1 VVRKVIPCAIE
12 RRPGH
17 PNVSAKNL
25 SSKRILILATDG
37 FEQSEL
43 EVPQKK
49 LAALGAKVD
58 VTSPQTGSIKGW
70 KHTDWGNKVT
80 VDLALADADA
90 KDYDALV
97 LPGGQMNPDALRLE
111 PKAIELIK
119 AFAAAGK
126 PVAAV
131 CHAPWLLIDAGLV
144 KGRKVTSWPSVRTD
158 LRNAGATVVD
168 QSAVIDHGIITSRKP
183 DDLDDFVE
191 AIASQLS

>member
-1 VVRKVIPCAIE
+1 MPDHK
-12 RRPGH
+12 
-17 PNVSAKNL
+17 L
-25 SSKRILILATDG
+25 SSRRILIVATDG

-43 EVPQKK
+43 LVPQEE
-49 LAALGAKVD
+49 LTALGATVH
-58 VTSPQTGSIKGW
+58 VASPKTGEIKGW
-70 KHTDWGNKVT
+70 DHTDWGKSAK
-80 VDLALADADA
+80 VDLPLSQADA

-111 PKAIELIK
+111 PDAIALIK

-158 LRNAGATVVD
+158 LTNAGATVVD
-168 QSAVIDHGIITSRKP
+168 ESAVIDRGIITSRKP
-183 DDLDDFVE
+183 EDLHDFVR
-191 AIASQLS
+191 AIASQLN

>member
-1 VVRKVIPCAIE
+1 M
-12 RRPGH
+12 
-17 PNVSAKNL
+17 STQTL
-25 SSKRILILATDG
+25 SGKRILILATDG

-49 LAALGAKVD
+49 LSDLGATVD
-58 VTSPQTGSIKGW
+58 VTAPKKGAIKGW
-70 KHTDWGNKVT
+70 NHTDWGNEVKV
-80 VDLALADADA
+80 DFALSDADV

-97 LPGGQMNPDALRLE
+97 LPGGQMNPDALRME
-111 PKAIELIK
+111 PEAIALIK

-168 QSAVIDHGIITSRKP
+168 QSAVIDRGIITSRKP
-183 DDLDDFVE
+183 EDLDDFVE
-191 AIASQLS
+191 AIASQLA

>member
-1 VVRKVIPCAIE
+1 M
-12 RRPGH
+12 
-17 PNVSAKNL
+17 SAQKL
-25 SSKRILILATDG
+25 SSRRILILATDG

-43 EVPQKK
+43 EVPKQK
-49 LAALGAKVD
+49 LAALGATVD
-58 VTSPQTGSIKGW
+58 VASPKSGAIKGW
-70 KHTDWGNKVT
+70 NHTDWGNEVA
-80 VDLALADADA
+80 VDLALSDADV

-111 PKAIELIK
+111 PAAIELIK

-144 KGRKVTSWPSVRTD
+144 RGRKVTSWPSLRTD
-158 LRNAGATVVD
+158 LANAGGTVVD
-168 QSAVIDHGIITSRKP
+168 ESAVIDRGVITSRKP

-191 AIASQLS
+191 AIASQLT

>member
-1 VVRKVIPCAIE
+1 MSSSK
-12 RRPGH
+12 
-17 PNVSAKNL
+17 L
-25 SSKRILILATDG
+25 SSRRILIVATDG

-43 EVPQKK
+43 DIPKKK
-49 LAALGAKVD
+49 LAALGATVH
-58 VTSPQTGSIKGW
+58 VASPKTGSIKGW
-70 KHTDWGNKVT
+70 QHTDWSNPVA
-80 VDLALADADA
+80 VDLALADADV

-158 LRNAGATVVD
+158 LQNAGGTVVD
-168 QSAVIDHGIITSRKP
+168 ESAVIDRGIITSRKP
-183 DDLDDFVE
+183 EDLDDFVE
-191 AIASQLS
+191 AIASQLA

>member
-1 VVRKVIPCAIE
+1 MY
-12 RRPGH
+12 
-17 PNVSAKNL
+17 PNMSTQTL
-25 SSKRILILATDG
+25 SGKRILILATDG

-49 LAALGAKVD
+49 LSDLGATVD
-58 VTSPQTGSIKGW
+58 VTAPKKGAIKGW
-70 KHTDWGNKVT
+70 NHTDWGNEVKV
-80 VDLALADADA
+80 DFALSDADV

-97 LPGGQMNPDALRLE
+97 LPGGQMNPDALRME
-111 PKAIELIK
+111 PEAIALIK

-168 QSAVIDHGIITSRKP
+168 QSAVIDRGIITSRKP
-183 DDLDDFVE
+183 EDLDDFVE
-191 AIASQLS
+191 AIASQLA

>member
-1 VVRKVIPCAIE
+1 M
-12 RRPGH
+12 
-17 PNVSAKNL
+17 SAQKL
-25 SSKRILILATDG
+25 SSRRILILATDG

-43 EVPQKK
+43 EVPKQK
-49 LAALGAKVD
+49 LAALGATVD
-58 VTSPQTGSIKGW
+58 VASPKSGAIKGW
-70 KHTDWGNKVT
+70 NHTDWGKEVA
-80 VDLALADADA
+80 VDLALADADV

-111 PKAIELIK
+111 PAAIELIK

-144 KGRKVTSWPSVRTD
+144 RGRKVTSWPSLRTD
-158 LRNAGATVVD
+158 LANAGGTVVD
-168 QSAVIDHGIITSRKP
+168 ESAVIDRGVITSRKP

-191 AIASQLS
+191 AIASQLT

>member
-1 VVRKVIPCAIE
+1 M
-12 RRPGH
+12 
-17 PNVSAKNL
+17 SAPKL
-25 SSKRILILATDG
+25 SSRRILIVATDG

-43 EVPQKK
+43 EVPKK
-49 LAALGAKVD
+49 QLAALGATVD
-58 VTSPQTGSIKGW
+58 VASPKRGSIKGW
-70 KHTDWGNKVT
+70 NHTDWGNPVA
-80 VDLALADADA
+80 VDLSLAEVDV

-158 LRNAGATVVD
+158 LENAGGTVVD
-168 QSAVIDHGIITSRKP
+168 ESAVIDRGVITSRKP
-183 DDLDDFVE
+183 EDLDDFVA
-191 AIASQLS
+191 AIASQLA

>member
-1 VVRKVIPCAIE
+1 M
-12 RRPGH
+12 
-17 PNVSAKNL
+17 SAQKL
-25 SSKRILILATDG
+25 SSRRILILATDG

-43 EVPQKK
+43 EVPKQK
-49 LAALGAKVD
+49 LAALGATVD
-58 VTSPQTGSIKGW
+58 VASPKSGAIKGW
-70 KHTDWGNKVT
+70 NHTDWGKEVA
-80 VDLALADADA
+80 VDLALSDADV

-111 PKAIELIK
+111 PAAIELIK

-144 KGRKVTSWPSVRTD
+144 RGRKVTSWPSLRTD
-158 LRNAGATVVD
+158 LANAGGTVVD
-168 QSAVIDHGIITSRKP
+168 ESAVIDRGVITSRKP

-191 AIASQLS
+191 AIASQLT

>member
-1 VVRKVIPCAIE
+1 M
-12 RRPGH
+12 
-17 PNVSAKNL
+17 SAQKL
-25 SSKRILILATDG
+25 SNRRILIIATDG

-43 EVPQKK
+43 LVPQEE
-49 LAALGAKVD
+49 LTALGATVQ
-58 VTSPQTGSIKGW
+58 VASPKSGSIKGW
-70 KHTDWGNKVT
+70 DHTDWGQSVK
-80 VDLALADADA
+80 VDLALSDADA

-111 PKAIELIK
+111 PDAIALIK

-158 LRNAGATVVD
+158 LANAGGTVVD
-168 QSAVIDHGIITSRKP
+168 ESAVVDRGIITSRKP
-183 DDLDDFVE
+183 EDLHDFVT
-191 AIASQLS
+191 AIASQLA

>member
-1 VVRKVIPCAIE
+1 MSSSK
-12 RRPGH
+12 
-17 PNVSAKNL
+17 L
-25 SSKRILILATDG
+25 SSRRILIVATDG

-43 EVPQKK
+43 DIPKKK
-49 LAALGAKVD
+49 LAALGATVH
-58 VTSPQTGSIKGW
+58 VASPKTGSIKGW
-70 KHTDWGNKVT
+70 QHTNWGNPVA
-80 VDLALADADA
+80 VDLALADADV

-158 LRNAGATVVD
+158 LQNAGGTVVD
-168 QSAVIDHGIITSRKP
+168 ESAVIDRGIITSRKP
-183 DDLDDFVE
+183 EDLDDFVE
-191 AIASQLS
+191 AIASQLA

>member
-1 VVRKVIPCAIE
+1 M
-12 RRPGH
+12 
-17 PNVSAKNL
+17 SAQKL
-25 SSKRILILATDG
+25 SSRRILILATDG

-43 EVPQKK
+43 EVPKQK
-49 LAALGAKVD
+49 LAALGATVD
-58 VTSPQTGSIKGW
+58 VASPKSGAIKGW
-70 KHTDWGNKVT
+70 NHTDWGKEVA

-111 PKAIELIK
+111 PAAIELIK

-144 KGRKVTSWPSVRTD
+144 RGRKVTSWPSLRTD
-158 LRNAGATVVD
+158 LANAGGTVVD
-168 QSAVIDHGIITSRKP
+168 ESAVIDRGVITSRKP
-183 DDLDDFVE
+183 DDLDDFVD
-191 AIASQLS
+191 AIASQLT

>member
-1 VVRKVIPCAIE
+1 M
-12 RRPGH
+12 
-17 PNVSAKNL
+17 SAQKL
-25 SSKRILILATDG
+25 SAKRILILATDG

-49 LAALGAKVD
+49 LAALGAKVE
-58 VTSPQTGSIKGW
+58 VTSPKTGSIKGW
-70 KHTDWGNKVT
+70 KHTDWGSKVT
-80 VDLALADADA
+80 VDVALADADV

-158 LRNAGATVVD
+158 LTNAGATVVD
-168 QSAVIDHGIITSRKP
+168 QSAVIDRGIITSRKP
-183 DDLDDFVE
+183 EDLDDFVE
-191 AIASQLS
+191 AIASQLV

>member
-1 VVRKVIPCAIE
+1 MPTQSL
-12 RRPGH
+12 
-17 PNVSAKNL
+17 SA
-25 SSKRILILATDG
+25 KRILILATDG

-49 LAALGAKVD
+49 LSALGATVD
-58 VTSPQTGSIKGW
+58 VASPKTGAIKGW
-70 KHTDWGNKVT
+70 NHTDWGDEVK
-80 VDLALADADA
+80 VDLALSDVDVES
-90 KDYDALV
+90 YDALV

-144 KGRKVTSWPSVRTD
+144 KGRKVTSWPSIRTD
-158 LRNAGATVVD
+158 LTNAGATVVD
-168 QSAVIDHGIITSRKP
+168 EAAVIDRGIITSRNP
-183 DDLDDFVE
+183 EDLDDFVE
-191 AIASQLS
+191 AIASQLA

>member
-1 VVRKVIPCAIE
+1 MPAQKL
-12 RRPGH
+12 
-17 PNVSAKNL
+17 SA
-25 SSKRILILATDG
+25 KRILIIATDG

-58 VTSPQTGSIKGW
+58 VASPKTGSIKGW
-70 KHTDWGNKVT
+70 NHTDWGDKVK
-80 VDLALADADA
+80 VDLALADADV

-144 KGRKVTSWPSVRTD
+144 KGREVTSWPSVRTD
-158 LRNAGATVVD
+158 LANAGATVVD
-168 QSAVIDHGIITSRKP
+168 QSAVIDRGIITSRKP
-183 DDLDDFVE
+183 EDLDDFVE
-191 AIASQLS
+191 AIASQLT

>member
-1 VVRKVIPCAIE
+1 MSTQTL
-12 RRPGH
+12 
-17 PNVSAKNL
+17 SA
-25 SSKRILILATDG
+25 KRILILATDG

-49 LAALGAKVD
+49 LSALGATVD
-58 VTSPQTGSIKGW
+58 VTSPKTGAIKGW
-70 KHTDWGNKVT
+70 NHTDWGNEVK
-80 VDLALADADA
+80 VDLALSDADV

-111 PKAIELIK
+111 PEAIELIK

-144 KGRKVTSWPSVRTD
+144 KGRKVTSWPSLRTD
-158 LRNAGATVVD
+158 LTNAGATVVD
-168 QSAVIDHGIITSRKP
+168 QSAVIDRGIITSRKP
-183 DDLDDFVE
+183 EDLDDFVA
-191 AIASQLS
+191 AIASQLA

>member
-1 VVRKVIPCAIE
+1 MVDLCSLNADLA
-12 RRPGH
+12 H
-17 PNVSAKNL
+17 LHVSVQKL

-49 LAALGAKVD
+49 LTALGAKVD

-80 VDLALADADA
+80 VDLPLADADA

-168 QSAVIDHGIITSRKP
+168 QSAVIDQGIITSRKP
-183 DDLDDFVE
+183 DDLDDFVD
-191 AIASQLS
+191 AIASQLG